1 MTETE
6 MFNALE
12 SETKQKEQLEY
23 DIAGVREE
31 LASANEVIKEC
42 LDDMEKAHADYLGN
56 SHLEV
61 FETLGLSHCRC
72 FGKLKAHYI
81 WSKGAQDD

>member
-12 SETKQKEQLEY
+12 DETKQKEQLEY

-42 LDDMEKAHADYLGN
+42 LDDMKKAHEEYLGN
-56 SHLEV
+56 LHLEV
-61 FETLGLSHCRC
+61 FETVGLSHCRC
-72 FGKLKAHYI
+72 LGKLKAHYI

>member
-12 SETKQKEQLEY
+12 SETKQREQLSY

-42 LDDMEKAHADYLGN
+42 LDDMKKAHEEYLAGTDADA
-56 SHLEV
+56 
-61 FETLGLSHCRC
+61 FDTLGLSHCRC